1 MLSAKEFISFF
12 IHCAHSFSSISFFH
26 IKSSFGQTLRGNK
39 HCCIHRFPNS
49 ISQLATLPCQ
59 ASSRFTMASPISP
72 PPQLLSKKKSGL
84 AKTGKCKKTNPP
96 HQELS
101 MPGLCCRGGCPA
113 AKLPPAVTSPTR
125 RRALEGPRLAADL
138 LSDGLLLRENPQ
150 AEICLLVRLKRGGNK
165 NVITRRQL
173 ESVRYFP

>member
-1 MLSAKEFISFF
+1 MLSTKEFISFL

-72 PPQLLSKKKSGL
+72 PPQLLSKKKVRFSKNGQIQ
-84 AKTGKCKKTNPP
+84 KNPKHHIRSFP
-96 HQELS
+96 CQGS
-101 MPGLCCRGGCPA
+101 
-113 AKLPPAVTSPTR
+113 AVGVGAEQPDSPQQSP
-125 RRALEGPRLAADL
+125 GPRAGEHWRARGSL
-138 LSDGLLLRENPQ
+138 LTYSVMAFFSEKILRQ
-150 AEICLLVRLKRGGNK
+150 KSASWCGS
-165 NVITRRQL
+165 NVVGTRM
-173 ESVRYFP
+173 